1 MKRYGIF
8 FNPNAGD
15 GKSEETAN
23 QLKKE
28 LATHEIEVEFLTA
41 PSEEQSIEKII
52 SAIDTLDALIAIGG
66 DGTLNCVGTAFI
78 RRGKSI
84 PLGVIPGGTINNF
97 AKRWHIP
104 LNIEE
109 AIKVIVVG
117 ETRKVSIGKCGDR
130 AIISSFTFGRLA
142 DISNDVRQS
151 EKQKYG
157 LIVYPYQALKH
168 IGKNTAYSIQFKT
181 ADEIRELKTWVTLVT
196 TTSYVGG
203 LPYTIH
209 DANAFHISVLNN
221 MSLSKSLTYLRYAF
235 TGELKRGKAVTYI
248 ESEKVEF
255 INMNPKI
262 NVQSRIDGDKGPNLP
277 LTLEWQKNFIDLM
290 VPNKKD

>member
-1 MKRYGIF
+1 MKRYGVF
-8 FNPNAGD
+8 FNPTAGD

-23 QLKKE
+23 QLKIE
-28 LATHEIEVEFLTA
+28 LVAQGIKVDFLTA
-41 PSEEQSIEKII
+41 PSEEQGIEKII

-78 RRGKSI
+78 RKGKSV

-104 LNIEE
+104 LNVEE
-109 AIKVIVVG
+109 AIKVILVG
-117 ETRKVSIGKCGDR
+117 GTRKVSIGKCGNR

-142 DISNDVRQS
+142 DISNDVRKS

-157 LIVYPYQALKH
+157 LIVYPFQALKH
-168 IGKNTAYSIQFKT
+168 IGKNTSYSIQFKT
-181 ADEIRELKTWVTLVT
+181 DEEVKEMKTWVTLVT

-203 LPYTIH
+203 IPYTVH
-209 DANAFHISVLNN
+209 DANAFHVSVLNN
-221 MSLSKSLTYLRYAF
+221 MSFSKTLTYLRYAF

-248 ESEKVEF
+248 ESEKLELV
-255 INMNPKI
+255 NMNPKI
-262 NVQSRIDGDKGPNLP
+262 DVQSRIDGDKGPSLP
-277 LTLEWQKNFIDLM
+277 LVLEWQKDFIDLI
-290 VPNKKD
+290 VPIKKD